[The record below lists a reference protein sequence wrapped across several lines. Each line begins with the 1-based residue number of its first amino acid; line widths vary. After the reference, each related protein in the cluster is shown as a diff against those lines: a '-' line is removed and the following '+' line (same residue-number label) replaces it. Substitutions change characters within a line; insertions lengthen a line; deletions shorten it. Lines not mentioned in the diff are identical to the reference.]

1 MIVILQILIAFLSVV
16 LAGIVLSLPLLA
28 NYTLQVFAVLI
39 IGFVI
44 VNRLTRRAEFDYRIV
59 LEKKSLIFSWQL
71 FFCGAATFL
80 LIGSTGGLG
89 SWLFPLLF
97 LYFFFLILSNG
108 WLVTTLNLILV
119 LGLLYYQT
127 QNFGPVHYGALLS
140 LVIFLPIAFFAQKY
154 YRQFLQEEEELK
166 LEREKITY
174 YNLYAE
180 KQQGELLS
188 RGKQVTTSSVK
199 EGDLKRF
206 LETLIPQL
214 DEVQRE
220 SRFPE
225 SQLVISAKLTKIG
238 LALRQILKN
247 QEKK

>member
-16 LAGIVLSLPLLA
+16 LAGIFLSLPILSG
-28 NYTLQVFAVLI
+28 YTLQIFAVLV
-39 IGFVI
+39 IGFII
-44 VNRLTRRAEFDYRIV
+44 VNRLSRRAEIDYKIM
-59 LEKKSLIFSWQL
+59 LEKKSLIFAWQL
-71 FFCGAATFL
+71 FFCGAAIFL
-80 LIGSTGGLG
+80 LVGSTGGFG

-97 LYFFFLILSNG
+97 LYFFFLILANG
-108 WLVTTLNLILV
+108 WLVTLLNFVLV

-127 QNFGPVHYGALLS
+127 PNFGTADYGPLLS
-140 LVIFLPIAFFAQKY
+140 LVVFLPIAFFAQKY
-154 YRQFLQEEEELK
+154 YQQFLKEQEELR

-180 KQQGELLS
+180 KQQGELLT
-188 RGKQVTTSSVK
+188 RGKQVTNKAVESSN
-199 EGDLKRF
+199 LASF

-214 DEVQRE
+214 DEVQKE

-225 SQLVISAKLTKIG
+225 NQLVVSAKLTKIG

-247 QEKK
+247 QK